1 MLVNDKFMK
10 WLFIVEICVVIFFV
24 IDLFFVLCCLLLLIG
39 IRKINGGVLV
49 FFGVLGVGFF
59 II

>member
-10 WLFIVEICVVIFFV
+10 WLFIVEICVVIFFM
-24 IDLFFVLCCLLLLIG
+24 IDLFFVLCCLLLLTG